1 MRKYRIFDGKE
12 YRDMTEEE
20 RSGFEAASRL
30 AEIAER
36 RRPMTEQEV
45 SRLMIAQNI
54 NTLTVDDGTALR
66 MKEFYPEWVVG
77 ASYEM
82 GFKVRHRGKLWRVRQ
97 AHTSLTG
104 WEPENAPA
112 LWEQINEVYEG
123 TVDDPIPYGGNM
135 ALEQGKYYIQDNVI
149 YLCDRDTVNPVYQPL
164 RELVGLYVKEV

>member
-1 MRKYRIFDGKE
+1 MRKYMIFDGKE
-12 YRDMTEEE
+12 YRDMTAEELSQ
-20 RSGFEAASRL
+20 REAYFRV

-36 RRPMTEQEV
+36 RRPMTEPEV
-45 SRLMIAQNI
+45 SRLLIAEQI
-54 NTLTVDDGTALR
+54 NRLSVDDHTALR

-149 YLCDRDTVNPVYQPL
+149 YLCYRETINPVYQPL
-164 RELVGLYVKEV
+164 KNLVGLYVEVI